1 MKGGFREYFLLIIF
15 NILLLLINRSLS
27 NAISSGLSSIILT
40 VSRIGDGVSSI
51 YEEVAFK
58 VETIVRARE
67 ALKENRELKKTLM
80 LMRLEN
86 LKLKQILERED
97 TCKTF
102 RGKRWKFVVARV
114 IRLNPENMRI
124 RFYID
129 SGTRDG
135 IREYLPVVDLN
146 GNVVGKTVE
155 PIGYSYAGVEPITN
169 PYSAIGARIKEG
181 IGVLRGTGER
191 LTFLDYIYITR
202 YPHKGEPVYTS
213 GLDEIFPEGL
223 LIGKILRVQKGKY
236 IFLRVEVKPAF
247 TFKTLKYVG
256 VILKW

>member
-15 NILLLLINRSLS
+15 NILLLLVNRSVS
-27 NAISSGLSSIILT
+27 NAISSGLSSIMIK
-40 VSRIGDGVSSI
+40 VSRIGDVISDV
-51 YEEVAFK
+51 YEEIAFK
-58 VETIVRARE
+58 VETVTRAQE
-67 ALKENRELKKTLM
+67 AIEENKELKKTLM

-86 LKLKQILERED
+86 LRLKQMLERENA
-97 TCKTF
+97 CKTF
-102 RGKRWKFVVARV
+102 RGKRWKFIVAKV

-124 RFYID
+124 KFYID

-135 IREYLPVVDLN
+135 IREYLPVVDID

-181 IGVLRGTGER
+181 VGVLRGTGER

-202 YPHKGEPVYTS
+202 YPYKGEPVYTS
-213 GLDEIFPEGL
+213 GLDQIFPEGL
-223 LIGKILRVQKGKY
+223 LIGNIMRVQKGKY
-236 IFLRVEVKPAF
+236 IFLRIEVKPAF